1 MSLFEERRKRKAQA
15 RANAYI
21 KSLKGKEIKDIEKS
35 FLDNK
40 ELQEEFDNDFAYTET
55 SDQIKVEEEIS
66 KEEFLEFYEIIK

>member
-40 ELQEEFDNDFAYTET
+40 EFENNEI
-55 SDQIKVEEEIS
+55 SEEEYKREIMLIEYLKLNES
-66 KEEFLEFYEIIK
+66 EEV